1 MKSLIL
7 CLAALPLCAQD
18 QQTSK
23 LLIAS
28 DAALIAANLGDAF
41 SSRGLYE
48 LNPVAGRSAFGSRQ
62 VGISFA
68 LTGAA
73 VAAEWPLAK
82 RWPKLRR
89 VFTYTNFGVASVHGW
104 AIVHNTRQR

>member
-1 MKSLIL
+1 MKPFIL
-7 CLAALPLCAQD
+7 CLVAVALRGQD
-18 QQTSK
+18 RPNA
-23 LLIAS
+23 LLAS